1 MKEKVIYIQGLNVHS
16 QILTGP
22 TQLRTIT
29 ACLHIAANESGSFTS
44 DTMMS
49 TVLSSGLPKPQKEN
63 CLLEGNMENAKHI
76 LTDVNVGIYIY

>member
-1 MKEKVIYIQGLNVHS
+1 MCS

-49 TVLSSGLPKPQKEN
+49 TVLSSGLPKQKEN
-63 CLLEGNMENAKHI
+63 CLFGGNMKNAKHI
-76 LTDVNVGIYIY
+76 LTDLNVGWYI